1 MALENHNTVPKISLE
16 SLLLLKREEKP
27 SKEFWD
33 NFDRDLRQKTLL
45 ALVHQE
51 PWYAYYWQFIKMNL
65 YAVISL
71 SAATIFTFA
80 FAIHHYGWF
89 TFDDNKN
96 SSIAEVSAAPSI
108 LEVKPTH
115 IDSTALALAKNDP
128 EKQSH
133 AFFVIDIMPHK
144 RVRRENFRKVMAS
157 QTFSLAPA
165 YDNDPRFASDPFNN
179 KSHSTFHSTPTN
191 FVHE

>member
-1 MALENHNTVPKISLE
+1 MSLENHNTVPKISLE

-27 SKEFWD
+27 RKEFWD
-33 NFDRDLRQKTLL
+33 NFDRDLRQKTLQ

-51 PWYAYYWQFIKMNL
+51 PWHAHYWQFIKMNL

-71 SAATIFTFA
+71 SAATIFTMA
-80 FAIHHYGWF
+80 FAIHHYGWLS
-89 TFDDNKN
+89 FDDIKT
-96 SSIAEVSAAPSI
+96 SSLAEVTASPNL
-108 LEVKPTH
+108 LEVKPTP

-144 RVRRENFRKVMAS
+144 RARSENFRKVMAS
-157 QTFSLAPA
+157 KTFSLAPA
-165 YDNDPRFASDPFNN
+165 VDHDPRVASDPFNN
-179 KSHSTFHSTPTN
+179 KSRSTFHYTPTK